1 MLSMIQNTFRTRL
14 NPNQWESAG
23 QNRQRLTEPHSEP
36 CSHSGT
42 VTERRAGPE
51 SPSAARYEISVK
63 GLGSGSTLD
72 SGPHSDGSGLQ
83 VQKLLQEE
91 SDQTFHNKIHADLIL
106 KGNVS
111 LNQAYHFYCCCCC
124 WRHSSHSWCVW
135 VNEAVPCQLVAPFW
149 SLMTFWHF
157 IT

>member
-106 KGNVS
+106 RGNVWVKS
-111 LNQAYHFYCCCCC
+111 C
-124 WRHSSHSWCVW
+124 RHDYMFTVVVVVDDTVLTADVS
-135 VNEAVPCQLVAPFW
+135 E
-149 SLMTFWHF
+149 LMKRFRVS
-157 IT
+157 